1 MMDEDAFD
9 DLCLWFRGY
18 VQAFKSGDPGED
30 RNIVLKEEHTRCVR
44 REIREIGGALGLD
57 DDDLRLAEVMALF
70 HDLGRFPQYAEFGTF
85 SDRRSCDHAA
95 LSVKVLLE
103 DGVLE
108 PLDPPERN
116 LILKAI
122 SYHNKAS
129 LPEGESD
136 RCLLFSKLLRDADK
150 LDIWALLL
158 DYYRQRELEGYRN
171 EALEL
176 DLPDTPKISEEV
188 RRDLLAGEIVKSKDL
203 KSQNDYKL
211 LLAGW
216 IFDIYFWPSL
226 VAVKERRYLER
237 THEHLPRS
245 KEVDRIFELLR
256 SRLGER
262 IEAERPGLRVPH
274 DG

>member
-1 MMDEDAFD
+1 MDEDAFE
-9 DLCLWFRGY
+9 DLARWFSDY
-18 VQAFKSGDPGED
+18 IQTFKSGDPGED
-30 RNIVLKEEHTRCVR
+30 RNIVLKEEHTCRVR
-44 REIREIGGALGLD
+44 REIREIGGALGLN
-57 DDDLRLAEVMALF
+57 DDDLRLAEAMALF

-103 DGVLE
+103 NGVLE
-108 PLDPPERN
+108 PLDPSERD
-116 LILKAI
+116 LILKAV

-136 RCLLFSKLLRDADK
+136 RCILFSKLLRDADK

-158 DYYRQRELEGYRN
+158 DYYRRRELEGYRN

-176 DLPDTPKISEEV
+176 DLPGIPLISEEV
-188 RRDLLAGEIVKSKDL
+188 RRDLLAGEIVKMKNL

-216 IFDIYFWPSL
+216 IFDMYFWPAL

-245 KEVDRIFELLR
+245 KEVDQIFELLR
-256 SRLGER
+256 SRLEER
-262 IEAERPGLRVPH
+262 IEAERPGTRIRL